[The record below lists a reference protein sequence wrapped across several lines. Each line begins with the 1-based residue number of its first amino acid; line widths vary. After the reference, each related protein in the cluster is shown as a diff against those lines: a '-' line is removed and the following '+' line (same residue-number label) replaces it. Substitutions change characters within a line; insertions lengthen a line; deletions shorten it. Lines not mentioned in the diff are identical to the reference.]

1 MWSIL
6 DSGNT
11 NLIATGDEWSS
22 KKGQINRKESIVYLL
37 WGSQELILKHITV

>member
-22 KKGQINRKESIVYLL
+22 KKGKLRERKA
-37 WGSQELILKHITV
+37 